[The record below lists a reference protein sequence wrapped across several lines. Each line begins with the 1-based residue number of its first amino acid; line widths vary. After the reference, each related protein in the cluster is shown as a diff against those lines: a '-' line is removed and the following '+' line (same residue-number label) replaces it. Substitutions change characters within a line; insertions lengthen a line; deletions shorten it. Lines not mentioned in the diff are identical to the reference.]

1 MTDTNFWI
9 SLLINI
15 GFLFFSLKLAISTNL
30 IKDDSIQTK
39 KPFSYAKS
47 QLFWWTVIIISIFIW
62 CAVYNKGV
70 PQLTPFCLALLGISA
85 GTTAAGALIDNSD
98 KSTPSLVRH
107 QDAEESRSFLRD
119 ILSDAQ
125 GNYSISRF
133 QSFIFNLSIGIIYLW
148 IFFNGDK
155 KTFPSFTDEQTTYIL
170 GLLGISNIG
179 YAGLKISENSTRKD
193 QVAQLRNQGK
203 PESEIRESLKPQ

>member
-1 MTDTNFWI
+1 MTDSNFWI

-15 GFLFFSLKLAISTNL
+15 GFLFFSLKLAIKTNL
-30 IKDDSIQTK
+30 IKDDSMQVD
-39 KPFSYAKS
+39 KPYSYAKT
-47 QLFWWTVIIISIFIW
+47 QLFWWTVIILSIFIW

-70 PQLTPFCLALLGISA
+70 PQLTPFCLALLGISV

-98 KSTPSLVRH
+98 KNTPTLLRH
-107 QDAEESRSFLRD
+107 QDTEESRSFLRD

-148 IFFNGDK
+148 LFFGSDK
-155 KTFPSFTDEQTTYIL
+155 KAFPSFTEEQTTYIL
-170 GLLGISNIG
+170 GLLGISNVG
-179 YAGLKISENSTRKD
+179 YAGFKLSENSIRKD
-193 QVAQLRNQGK
+193 KVAELRTQGK
-203 PESEIRESLKPQ
+203 TENEIRNVIKS